1 MPIPVS
7 CEFFPPKSADG
18 EARLREVYQT
28 LAREIRPEY
37 FSVTFGAGGST
48 QTHTFD
54 TVREIHNNSGVPT
67 APHLSCI
74 GSSREGIA
82 AILDDYREQ
91 GIRRIIALR
100 GDLPSGMG
108 MQDPGDFHYANELVA
123 FIREHSGDWF
133 HIEVAAYPEFHPQ
146 APDAQTDLANFKR
159 KVEAGA
165 DGAITQ
171 YFYSIEAYRR
181 FLDDC
186 ERLDIQVP
194 IVPGVMPITN
204 YLQLARF
211 SDMCGADIP
220 RWLRKRLEAF
230 GDDLDSLRAFGHD
243 VVTELCLQ
251 LVEAGAPSIHFYT
264 MNRSQPVI
272 RLCQD
277 AGLIAD

>member
-1 MPIPVS
+1 MSIPVS
-7 CEFFPPKSADG
+7 CEFFPPKSDDG
-18 EARLREVYQT
+18 EAKLREVYQT

-48 QTHTFD
+48 QTRTFE
-54 TVREIHNNSGVPT
+54 TVREIQRDSGIPA

-91 GIRRIIALR
+91 DIRRIVALR
-100 GDLPSGMG
+100 GDLPSGM
-108 MQDPGDFHYANELVA
+108 QDPGDFRYANELVA
-123 FIREHSGDWF
+123 FIREYSGDWF
-133 HIEVAAYPEFHPQ
+133 HVEVAAYPEIHPQ
-146 APDAQTDLANFKR
+146 APDAETDLANFKR

-165 DGAITQ
+165 DAAITQ

-186 ERLDIQVP
+186 ERLNIAVP

-204 YLQLARF
+204 YQQLARF

-220 RWLRKRLEAF
+220 RWLRKRLEGF
-230 GDDLDSLRAFGHD
+230 GDDLEGLRAFGHD
-243 VVTELCLQ
+243 VVSELCRQ
-251 LVEAGAPSIHFYT
+251 LVDAGAPGIHFYA
-264 MNRSQPVI
+264 MNRSGPVI
-272 RLCQD
+272 RLCED
-277 AGLIAD
+277 AGLIGD

>member
-18 EARLREVYQT
+18 EAKLREVYQE
-28 LAREIRPEY
+28 LARAIDPEY

-48 QTHTFD
+48 QTRTFE
-54 TVREIHNNSGVPT
+54 TVRQIQRDSGVPA

-74 GSSREGIA
+74 GSSREGVGQ
-82 AILDDYREQ
+82 ILDDYRAQ
-91 GIRRIIALR
+91 DIRRIVALR
-100 GDLPSGMG
+100 GDLPSGM
-108 MQDPGDFHYANELVA
+108 QDPGDFRYANELVA
-123 FIREHSGDWF
+123 FIREYSGDWF
-133 HIEVAAYPEFHPQ
+133 HVEVAAYPEIHPQ
-146 APDAQTDLANFKR
+146 APNAEADLANFKR

-165 DGAITQ
+165 DAAITQ

-186 ERLDIQVP
+186 ERLNIDVP

-204 YLQLARF
+204 YQQLARF

-230 GDDLDSLRAFGHD
+230 GDDLEGLRAFGHD
-243 VVTELCLQ
+243 VVTELCEQ
-251 LVEAGAPSIHFYT
+251 LVDAGAPGIHFYA

-272 RLCQD
+272 RLCRD
-277 AGLIAD
+277 AGLVGD

>member
-7 CEFFPPKSADG
+7 CEFFPPKSDEG

-28 LAREIRPEY
+28 LAREIAPEY

-48 QTHTFD
+48 QTRTFE
-54 TVREIHNNSGVPT
+54 TVREIQRDSGIPA

-82 AILDDYREQ
+82 QILDDYRAQ
-91 GIRRIIALR
+91 DIRRIVALR
-100 GDLPSGMG
+100 GDLPNG
-108 MQDPGDFHYANELVA
+108 MQDPGDFRYANELVA
-123 FIREHSGDWF
+123 FIREYSGDWF
-133 HIEVAAYPEFHPQ
+133 HVEVAAYPEIHPQ
-146 APDAQTDLANFKR
+146 APDAETDLANFKR

-165 DGAITQ
+165 DAAITQ

-186 ERLDIQVP
+186 ERLNIDVP

-204 YLQLARF
+204 YQQLARF

-220 RWLRKRLEAF
+220 RWLRKRLEGF
-230 GDDLDSLRAFGHD
+230 GDDLEGLRAFGHD
-243 VVTELCLQ
+243 VVTELCRQ
-251 LVEAGAPSIHFYT
+251 LVDAGAPGIHFYA
-264 MNRSQPVI
+264 MNRSGPVI
-272 RLCQD
+272 RLCED
-277 AGLIAD
+277 AGLIRD

>member
-7 CEFFPPKSADG
+7 CEFFPPKSDDG
-18 EARLREVYQT
+18 EAKLREVYQT
-28 LAREIRPEY
+28 LARAIDPEY

-48 QTHTFD
+48 QTRTFE
-54 TVREIHNNSGVPT
+54 TVREIQRASGVPA

-74 GSSREGIA
+74 GSSREGVA

-91 GIRRIIALR
+91 DIRRIVALR
-100 GDLPSGMG
+100 GDLPSGM
-108 MQDPGDFHYANELVA
+108 QDPGDFRYANELVA
-123 FIREHSGDWF
+123 FIREYSGDWF
-133 HIEVAAYPEFHPQ
+133 HIEVAAYPEIHPQ
-146 APDAQTDLANFKR
+146 APDAEADLANFKR

-165 DGAITQ
+165 DAAITQ

-186 ERLDIQVP
+186 ERLNIEVP

-204 YLQLARF
+204 YHQLARF

-243 VVTELCLQ
+243 VVTELCRQ
-251 LVEAGAPSIHFYT
+251 LVEAGAPGIHFYA

-272 RLCQD
+272 RLCRD

>member
-7 CEFFPPKSADG
+7 CEFFPPKSAEG
-18 EARLREVYQT
+18 EAKLREVYQE
-28 LAREIRPEY
+28 LAREIHPEY

-48 QTHTFD
+48 QTRTFE
-54 TVREIHNNSGVPT
+54 TVREIQRDSGVPA

-82 AILDDYREQ
+82 EILDDYREQ
-91 GIRRIIALR
+91 DIRRIVALR
-100 GDLPSGMG
+100 GDLPSGM
-108 MQDPGDFHYANELVA
+108 QDPGDFRYANELVA
-123 FIREHSGDWF
+123 FIREYSGDWF
-133 HIEVAAYPEFHPQ
+133 HVEVAAYPEIHPQ
-146 APDAQTDLANFKR
+146 APSAEADLANFKR

-165 DGAITQ
+165 DAAITQ

-186 ERLDIQVP
+186 ERLNIDVP

-204 YLQLARF
+204 YQQLARF

-230 GDDLDSLRAFGHD
+230 GDDLEGLRAFGHD
-243 VVTELCLQ
+243 VVTDLCHQ
-251 LVEAGAPSIHFYT
+251 LVDAGAPGIHFYA

-272 RLCQD
+272 RLCRD
-277 AGLIAD
+277 AGLVGI

>member
-7 CEFFPPKSADG
+7 CEFFPPKSDEG
-18 EARLREVYQT
+18 EAKLREVYQT
-28 LAREIRPEY
+28 LARAIDPEY

-48 QTHTFD
+48 QTRTFE
-54 TVREIHNNSGVPT
+54 TVREIQRDSGVPA

-91 GIRRIIALR
+91 DIRRIVALR
-100 GDLPSGMG
+100 GDLPSGM
-108 MQDPGDFHYANELVA
+108 QDPGDFRYANELVA
-123 FIREHSGDWF
+123 FIREYSGDWF
-133 HIEVAAYPEFHPQ
+133 HVEVAAYPEIHPQ
-146 APDAQTDLANFKR
+146 APDAETDLVNFKR

-165 DGAITQ
+165 DAAITQ

-186 ERLDIQVP
+186 ERLDIDVP

-204 YLQLARF
+204 YQQLARF

-230 GDDLDSLRAFGHD
+230 GDDLEGLRAFGHD
-243 VVTELCLQ
+243 VVAELCRQ
-251 LVEAGAPSIHFYT
+251 LVDAGAPGIHFYA

-272 RLCQD
+272 RLCED
-277 AGLIAD
+277 AGLIGD

>member
-7 CEFFPPKSADG
+7 CEFFPPKSDDG
-18 EARLREVYQT
+18 EAKLREVYQE

-48 QTHTFD
+48 QTRTFE
-54 TVREIHNNSGVPT
+54 TVREIQRDSGVPA

-74 GSSREGIA
+74 GSSREGIGQ
-82 AILDDYREQ
+82 ILDDYREQ
-91 GIRRIIALR
+91 GIRRIVALR
-100 GDLPSGMG
+100 GDLPSGM
-108 MQDPGDFHYANELVA
+108 QDPGDFRYANELVA

-133 HIEVAAYPEFHPQ
+133 HVEVAAYPEIHPQ
-146 APDAQTDLANFKR
+146 APSADADLANFKR

-165 DGAITQ
+165 DAAITQ

-186 ERLDIQVP
+186 ERLNIDVP

-204 YLQLARF
+204 YQQLARF

-220 RWLRKRLEAF
+220 RWLRKRLESF
-230 GDDLDSLRAFGHD
+230 GDDLEGLRAFGHD
-243 VVTELCLQ
+243 VVSELCRQ
-251 LVEAGAPSIHFYT
+251 LVDAGAPGIHFYA

-272 RLCQD
+272 RLCRD
-277 AGLIAD
+277 ADLLPG

>member
-7 CEFFPPKSADG
+7 CEFFPPKSDDG
-18 EARLREVYQT
+18 QAKLREVYQE
-28 LAREIRPEY
+28 LARAIDPEY

-48 QTHTFD
+48 QTRTFE
-54 TVREIHNNSGVPT
+54 TVREIQRDSGVPA

-74 GSSREGIA
+74 GSSREGIGQ
-82 AILDDYREQ
+82 ILDDYREQ
-91 GIRRIIALR
+91 GIRRIVALR
-100 GDLPSGMG
+100 GDLPSGM
-108 MQDPGDFHYANELVA
+108 QDPGDFRYANELVA

-133 HIEVAAYPEFHPQ
+133 HVEVAAYPEIHPQ
-146 APDAQTDLANFKR
+146 APNAEADLANFKR

-165 DGAITQ
+165 DAAITQ

-186 ERLDIQVP
+186 ERLNIDVP

-204 YLQLARF
+204 YQQLARF

-220 RWLRKRLEAF
+220 RWLRKRLEGF
-230 GDDLDSLRAFGHD
+230 GDDLEGLRAFGHD
-243 VVTELCLQ
+243 VVTELCRQ
-251 LVEAGAPSIHFYT
+251 LVDAGAPGIHFYA

-272 RLCQD
+272 RLCRD
-277 AGLIAD
+277 AGLVGA